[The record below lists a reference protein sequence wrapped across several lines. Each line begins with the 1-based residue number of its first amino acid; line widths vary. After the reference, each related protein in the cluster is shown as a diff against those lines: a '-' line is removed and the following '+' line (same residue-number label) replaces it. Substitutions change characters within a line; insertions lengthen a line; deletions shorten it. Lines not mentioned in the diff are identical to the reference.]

1 MTAEEMSQRRSE
13 VEISINKFEYFEL
26 TLQELKH
33 AVQYAWRNNTKC
45 VGKIWWETLTLRDCR
60 YIQSVEEMF
69 DTICEHLKKSIN
81 NGRIK
86 NTISVFPQKKT
97 GQPDLFRIWNRNIL
111 MYAGYQDYDNDCF
124 IGNKSNIGF
133 TEVSSCSLLI
143 SYVDTW
149 LDCICF
155 KSVPYSFI

>member
-1 MTAEEMSQRRSE
+1 
-13 VEISINKFEYFEL
+13 
-26 TLQELKH
+26 
-33 AVQYAWRNNTKC
+33 
-45 VGKIWWETLTLRDCR
+45 
-60 YIQSVEEMF
+60 MF

-111 MYAGYQDYDNDCF
+111 MYAGYQDYDNDSF

-133 TEVSSCSLLI
+133 TEVSS
-143 SYVDTW
+143 W
-149 LDCICF
+149 N
-155 KSVPYSFI
+155 

>member
-1 MTAEEMSQRRSE
+1 MTSEEMSQRWSE
-13 VEISINKFEYFEL
+13 VEFSINKFEYFEL

-33 AVQYAWRNNTKC
+33 AVQYAWRNATKC

-69 DTICEHLKKSIN
+69 ETICEHLKKSIN

-111 MYAGYQDYDNDCF
+111 MYAGYQDYDNDSF

-133 TEVSSCSLLI
+133 TEVSS
-143 SYVDTW
+143 W
-149 LDCICF
+149 N
-155 KSVPYSFI
+155 

>member
-33 AVQYAWRNNTKC
+33 AVQYAWRNATKC

-69 DTICEHLKKSIN
+69 DTICEHF
-81 NGRIK
+81 K
-86 NTISVFPQKKT
+86 NPLIMVESKIQLVFFLRKRL
-97 GQPDLFRIWNRNIL
+97 D
-111 MYAGYQDYDNDCF
+111 
-124 IGNKSNIGF
+124 
-133 TEVSSCSLLI
+133 SLIYLEYGI
-143 SYVDTW
+143 VIY
-149 LDCICF
+149 
-155 KSVPYSFI
+155 